1 MVKDIFLKLLYCLIN
16 VFQVSGK
23 LLAHSCRSPIMFI
36 ASIVRLLLAKLERYS
51 TYCRMLKYNEMQIQF
66 DNKGTL
72 VLVDQRMSL
81 GL

>member
-23 LLAHSCRSPIMFI
+23 LLAHSCRSPIIFI
-36 ASIVRLLLAKLERYS
+36 ASIVTLLAKLERYA
-51 TYCRMLKYNEMQIQF
+51 TCCRMLKYNEMQIQF

-72 VLVDQRMSL
+72 ILVDQRMAL